1 MLPSLN
7 KVLLLIAGWEVLV
20 QWQCLAEVLYKE
32 LTKCPLNF
40 YKIGKKEI
48 IETIVARNRNDQ
60 QVTGW
65 TKC

>member
-1 MLPSLN
+1 MPTQFFTRS
-7 KVLLLIAGWEVLV
+7 
-20 QWQCLAEVLYKE
+20 
-32 LTKCPLNF
+32 
-40 YKIGKKEI
+40 GKKEI